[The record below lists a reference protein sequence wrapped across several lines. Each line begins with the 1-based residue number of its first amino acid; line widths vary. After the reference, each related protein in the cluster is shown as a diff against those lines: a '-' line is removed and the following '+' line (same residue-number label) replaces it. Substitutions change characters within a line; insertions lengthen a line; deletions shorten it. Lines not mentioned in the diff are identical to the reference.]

1 MTVQVCHPERQRRI
15 FMIIMSEISANDL
28 LKKVRKIEIK
38 TRALSHQ
45 IFAGE
50 YHSAFKGR
58 GMAFSEVRE
67 YQYGDD
73 VRNMDWNVTA
83 RMRSPYVKVFE
94 EEREL
99 TVVLLV
105 DVSRSR
111 LFGTVGTSRKDMLA
125 EIAAVLSFSA
135 IINNDKV
142 GALFF
147 SEKVEKFIPPKK
159 GRSHLLH
166 IIKEIIEFEP
176 TTDGTDISE
185 ALRYLTNAI
194 KKKCT
199 AFLLSDMLDV
209 NKDGSPRYEEAL
221 KVAVNRHDLSVIE
234 VYDPR
239 ERNIPNVGLIHIKDS
254 ETGKAAWVNT
264 SDRKMRLAYEEWFR
278 NVEQT
283 SSRLFM
289 KYNVDKVSIALD
301 DDYVKGLMTLFKNR

>member
-1 MTVQVCHPERQRRI
+1 M
-15 FMIIMSEISANDL
+15 SANDL

-83 RMRSPYVKVFE
+83 RLRSPYVKVFE

-99 TVVLLV
+99 TVMLLV

-111 LFGTVGTSRKDMLA
+111 LFGTAGSSRKDVLA

-147 SEKVEKFIPPKK
+147 SSKVEKFIPPKK
-159 GRSHLLH
+159 GRTHLLH
-166 IIKEIIEFEP
+166 IIREIIEFEP
-176 TTDGTDISE
+176 SEDGTDISE
-185 ALRYLTNAI
+185 ALRYLTNAL
-194 KKKCT
+194 KKKCA
-199 AFLLSDMLDV
+199 AFLLSDMIDV
-209 NKDGSPRYEEAL
+209 NPDGTPRYEEAL

-239 ERNIPNVGLIHIKDS
+239 ERSLPDVGLVNIKDS
-254 ETGKAAWVNT
+254 ETGAMAWVDT
-264 SDRKMRLAYEEWFR
+264 SSRKMRRAYEEWFR

-283 SSRLFM
+283 SSRMFM
-289 KYNVDKVSIALD
+289 KYNVDRVSIALD
-301 DDYVKGLMTLFKNR
+301 EDYVRGLMTLFKNR

>member
-1 MTVQVCHPERQRRI
+1 MAGNTSA
-15 FMIIMSEISANDL
+15 SEL

-83 RMRSPYVKVFE
+83 RMRAPYVKVFE

-99 TVVLLV
+99 TVVLLI
-105 DVSRSR
+105 DVSRSG
-111 LFGTVGTSRKDMLA
+111 LFGTVQKTKRELLA
-125 EIAAVLSFSA
+125 EIAAVLAFSA
-135 IINNDKV
+135 GINNDKV

-147 SEKVEKFIPPKK
+147 SDHVEQFIPPKK

-166 IIKEIIEFEP
+166 IIREIIELKP
-176 TTDGTDISE
+176 TSDGTDIGE
-185 ALRYLTNAI
+185 ALRFLTNAI

-209 NKDGSPRYEEAL
+209 EPSGAPRYEDAL
-221 KVAVNRHDLSVIE
+221 KVAVNRHDLSV
-234 VYDPR
+234 VKVFDPR
-239 ERNIPNVGLIHIKDS
+239 EESIPSVGLVHVKDS
-254 ETGKAAWVNT
+254 ETGESGWIN
-264 SDRKMRLAYEEWFR
+264 
-278 NVEQT
+278 T
-283 SSRLFM
+283 SSRKVRDSYARWFRDVAAAERHLFNRY
-289 KYNVDKVSIALD
+289 KVDSVSIATG
-301 DDYVKGLMTLFKNR
+301 DDYVRGLLSLFQHK

>member
-1 MTVQVCHPERQRRI
+1 MVETTTT
-15 FMIIMSEISANDL
+15 DL

-45 IFAGE
+45 VFAGE

-67 YQYGDD
+67 YQWGDD

-83 RMRSPYVKVFE
+83 RLRAPYVKVFE

-99 TVVLLV
+99 TVMLLI
-105 DVSRSR
+105 DVSRSGM
-111 LFGTVGTSRKDMLA
+111 FGTDTMTKRELIA

-147 SEKVEKFIPPKK
+147 SDHVEEFIPPKK

-166 IIKEIIEFEP
+166 IIREIIELKP
-176 TTDGTDISE
+176 SSNGTDISE
-185 ALRYLTNAI
+185 ALRFLTNAM

-199 AFLLSDMLDV
+199 AFLLSDLLDV
-209 NKDGSPRYEEAL
+209 DRQGCPKYEDAI
-221 KVAVNRHDLSVIE
+221 KVAVNRHDLSVMKI
-234 VYDPR
+234 YDPR
-239 ERNIPNVGLIHIKDS
+239 EVEIPDVGLVHIKDS
-254 ETGKAAWVNT
+254 ESGESAWINT
-264 SDRKMRLAYEEWFR
+264 SSAKVRSRYAEWFR
-278 NVEQT
+278 TVTEHET
-283 SSRLFM
+283 KLFN
-289 KYNVDKVSIALD
+289 KYQIDSIDIATGQ
-301 DDYVKGLMTLFKNR
+301 DYVKRLLTFFNRK

>member
-1 MTVQVCHPERQRRI
+1 MDG
-15 FMIIMSEISANDL
+15 MSANDL

-83 RMRSPYVKVFE
+83 RLRSPYVKVFE

-111 LFGTVGTSRKDMLA
+111 LFGTSGQSRKDVLA

-147 SEKVEKFIPPKK
+147 SDKVEKFIPPKK

-166 IIKEIIEFEP
+166 IIREIIEFQP
-176 TTDGTDISE
+176 DSDATDISE
-185 ALRYLTNAI
+185 ALRYLANAI

-209 NKDGSPRYEEAL
+209 NKDGTPRYEDAL

-239 ERNIPNVGLIHIKDS
+239 ERNIPDIGLVNIKDS
-254 ETGKAAWVNT
+254 ETGASAWVNT

-278 NVEQT
+278 NVEQ
-283 SSRLFM
+283 SSAKLFM
-289 KYNVDKVSIALD
+289 KYNVDRVSIAAD

>member
-1 MTVQVCHPERQRRI
+1 MVDTTTT
-15 FMIIMSEISANDL
+15 DL

-45 IFAGE
+45 VFAGE

-67 YQYGDD
+67 YQWGDD

-83 RMRSPYVKVFE
+83 RLRAPYVKVFE

-99 TVVLLV
+99 TVMLLI
-105 DVSRSR
+105 DVSRSG
-111 LFGTVGTSRKDMLA
+111 LFGTDTMTKRELIA

-147 SEKVEKFIPPKK
+147 SDHVEEFIPPKK

-166 IIKEIIEFEP
+166 IIREIIELKP
-176 TTDGTDISE
+176 TSNGTDISE
-185 ALRYLTNAI
+185 ALRFLTNAM

-209 NKDGSPRYEEAL
+209 DAQGNPRYEDAI
-221 KVAVNRHDLSVIE
+221 KVAVNRHDLSVMKI
-234 VYDPR
+234 YDPR
-239 ERNIPNVGLIHIKDS
+239 EVEIPNVGLVHIKDS
-254 ETGKAAWVNT
+254 ESGESAWVNT
-264 SDRKMRLAYEEWFR
+264 SSAKVRSRYAEWFR
-278 NVEQT
+278 NVGANEG
-283 SSRLFM
+283 RLFN
-289 KYNVDKVSIALD
+289 KYQIDSID
-301 DDYVKGLMTLFKNR
+301 ISTGQDYVKRLMAFFNKK

>member
-1 MTVQVCHPERQRRI
+1 MEG
-15 FMIIMSEISANDL
+15 MSANDL

-111 LFGTVGTSRKDMLA
+111 LFGTVGKSRKDMLA

-147 SEKVEKFIPPKK
+147 SDKVEKFIPPKK

-166 IIKEIIEFEP
+166 IIREIIEFEP
-176 TTDGTDISE
+176 STDGTDISE

-199 AFLLSDMLDV
+199 AFLLSDMIDV
-209 NKDGSPRYEEAL
+209 NADGSPRYEDAL
-221 KVAVNRHDLSVIE
+221 KIAVNRHDLSVIE

-239 ERNIPNVGLIHIKDS
+239 ERNIPDVGLVHIKDS
-254 ETGKAAWVNT
+254 ETGQAAWVNT
-264 SDRKMRLAYEEWFR
+264 SDKKMRLAYEEWFR

>member
-1 MTVQVCHPERQRRI
+1 MGE
-15 FMIIMSEISANDL
+15 MSANDL

-166 IIKEIIEFEP
+166 IIREIIEFEP
-176 TTDGTDISE
+176 STDGTDISE

-194 KKKCT
+194 KKKCA

-221 KVAVNRHDLSVIE
+221 KVVVNRHDLSVIE

-301 DDYVKGLMTLFKNR
+301 EDYVKGLMTLFKNR

>member
-1 MTVQVCHPERQRRI
+1 
-15 FMIIMSEISANDL
+15 MIMNTLSANDL

-264 SDRKMRLAYEEWFR
+264 SDRKMRQAYEQWFR
-278 NVEQT
+278 NVEQS

-301 DDYVKGLMTLFKNR
+301 DDYVRGLMTLFKNR

>member
-1 MTVQVCHPERQRRI
+1 
-15 FMIIMSEISANDL
+15 MSSLSANDL

-83 RMRSPYVKVFE
+83 RLRSPYVKVFE

-111 LFGTVGTSRKDMLA
+111 LFGTVGSSRKDVLA

-135 IINNDKV
+135 AINNDKV

-166 IIKEIIEFEP
+166 IIREIIEFEP

-209 NKDGSPRYEEAL
+209 EEDGTPRYEEAL

-234 VYDPR
+234 VFDPR
-239 ERNIPNVGLIHIKDS
+239 ERSIPDVGLVHIKDS
-254 ETGKAAWVNT
+254 ETGRAAWVNT

-278 NVEQT
+278 RMEET
-283 SSRLFM
+283 SSRMFM
-289 KYNVDKVSIALD
+289 KYNVDKVSIAVD
-301 DDYVKGLMTLFKNR
+301 DDYVKGLMSLFKNR

>member
-1 MTVQVCHPERQRRI
+1 MDS
-15 FMIIMSEISANDL
+15 MSANDL

-83 RMRSPYVKVFE
+83 RLRSPYVKVFE

-111 LFGTVGTSRKDMLA
+111 LFGTSGSTRKDVLA

-147 SEKVEKFIPPKK
+147 SDKVEKFIPPKK
-159 GRSHLLH
+159 GRTHLLH
-166 IIKEIIEFEP
+166 IIREIIEFEP
-176 TTDGTDISE
+176 ATDGTDISE

-194 KKKCT
+194 KKKCA

-209 NKDGSPRYEEAL
+209 NEDGIPRYEDAL
-221 KVAVNRHDLSVIE
+221 KVAVGRHDLSVIE

-239 ERNIPNVGLIHIKDS
+239 ERSLPDVGLINIKDS
-254 ETGKAAWVNT
+254 ETGEAAWVDT
-264 SDRKMRLAYEEWFR
+264 SSRKMRLAYEEWFR
-278 NVEQT
+278 NVEDT

-289 KYNVDKVSIALD
+289 KYNVDKVYIAVD
-301 DDYVKGLMTLFKNR
+301 EDYVRGLMALFKNR